1 MNNLQKIRKER
12 GLTRKALSAISGI
25 PEKSL
30 ENLEYGRRA
39 IDGTKLDTLCSLAI
53 ALNVPIYELLESK
66 NLKEKFKI
74 TLKNK

>member
-12 GLTRKALSAISGI
+12 GLTRKALSVISGI

-53 ALNVPIYELLESK
+53 ALDVSIYDLLESE

>member
-12 GLTRKALSAISGI
+12 GLTRKALSVISGI

-30 ENLEYGRRA
+30 ENLEDGRRA

-53 ALNVPIYELLESK
+53 ALDVSIYDLLESE

>member
-12 GLTRKALSAISGI
+12 GFTRKALSVISGI

-53 ALNVPIYELLESK
+53 ALDVSIYDLLESE